1 MNDIILPPGGATP
14 PSTAD
19 LRHAHLRRIC
29 LLDYSLHIGGLL
41 LSAGVFSVVALFL
54 NYLKRSEAHDTIFES
69 HMNWMIAT
77 FWWTIFWV
85 SILFIP
91 TLLVALF
98 TVGLLAWLFVL
109 PALWFFY
116 RMVRGLLRLLD
127 NLPAPNL

>member
-1 MNDIILPPGGATP
+1 MKDISLTPSNATAP
-14 PSTAD
+14 HGPD

-41 LSAGVFSVVALFL
+41 LSAGVLSVVALFL
-54 NYLKRSEAHDTIFES
+54 NYLKRGEARDTIFES

-85 SILFIP
+85 VLLFIP
-91 TLLVALF
+91 TLVVAVF
-98 TVGLLAWLFVL
+98 TLGLLAWLFVL

-127 NLPAPNL
+127 DLPAP